1 MPVSPRTIITSTTG
15 AYSPRSL
22 MQLLYMSGLSYRKE
36 SAISVQWLDVTC
48 RMATFFRHSAVSK
61 KRLKS
66 LLGHLIP
73 NNAKRL
79 TFAGVT
85 QLRNSK
91 MLKIPMRT

>member
-1 MPVSPRTIITSTTG
+1 MPVSPRAIITSTTG
-15 AYSPRSL
+15 AYSAPSL
-22 MQLLYMSGLSYRKE
+22 MQLPYMIWLSYRKE

-48 RMATFFRHSAVSK
+48 RMSTFFRHSAVSK

-73 NNAKRL
+73 INAKRG

-85 QLRNSK
+85 QL
-91 MLKIPMRT
+91 